1 MKKFLG
7 KNWGDVRGTA
17 LLVSLLVMGVL
28 IAISLILSSL
38 ILRETRVVKDL
49 IDAGK
54 AYYAAESGVEMALYE
69 LNNKLPGWEPEV
81 LENGYK
87 SFEISENYS
96 SVGEFKVA
104 NRCNA
109 YPCFDED
116 FDVSGEFGPVP
127 AHKEFYGVLDLNES
141 ITIPLFVAEDDGT
154 GVANVGNFVVEF
166 FAPFDPGRHLN
177 ITADNLSGWDVLR
190 WKVFGIR
197 KGESGVGAGVTESI
211 SDFTALSL
219 ANRAQ
224 EDGVESFST
233 NATNPSWFGSLRNG
247 CSDGVTDEQ
256 KDSRYN
262 SDIICNLYE
271 GAQQNIQA
279 VSIEGQVSKVI
290 AGNCW
295 PWEAREYYLYQYEG
309 DERKLESDD
318 IHSCYGIKEFLN
330 AHELNYLSLTNLINP
345 AVFNVGANKEAL
357 SKLYF
362 RVELFNDGDTL
373 NDEGVA
379 SGNQTVREFA
389 EITANGYSGD
399 AKQSIDVRL
408 KRNSFM
414 PVFHFSLYS
423 TYMNESAGHDQE
435 YWYGPEEGNI
445 ELLPG

>member
-1 MKKFLG
+1 MKKFLM
-7 KNWGDVRGTA
+7 KNWRGFLGDVHGTA

-54 AYYAAESGVEMALYE
+54 AYYAAESGIEIALYE
-69 LNNKLPGWEPEV
+69 LNNNLPGWEPV
-81 LENGYK
+81 VSENDYK
-87 SFEISENYS
+87 SFEISENDS
-96 SVGEFKVA
+96 KGEFKVA
-104 NRCNA
+104 NRCSA

-127 AHKEFYGVLDLNES
+127 SPKEFYGVLDLNES
-141 ITIPLFVAEDDGT
+141 ITIPLFVAENEGAS
-154 GVANVGNFVVEF
+154 VANVGNFVVEF
-166 FAPFDPGRHLN
+166 FAPFDPERHLN
-177 ITADNLSGWDVLR
+177 ITANNLSGWDVLR
-190 WKVFGIR
+190 WKVFGVR
-197 KGESGVGAGVTESI
+197 KDESGAGARVTESI
-211 SDFTALSL
+211 SDFTALSM
-219 ANRAQ
+219 ANRAE
-224 EDGVESFST
+224 EDGVEAFST
-233 NATNPSWFGSLRNG
+233 NATYPSWFGSLERG
-247 CSDGVTDEQ
+247 CSDGITEEQ

-262 SDIICNLYE
+262 PDIVCGSYP

-279 VSIEGQVSKVI
+279 VSVEGQVSEVI

-318 IHSCYGIKEFLN
+318 IHSCYGIKEFLDT
-330 AHELNYLSLTNLINP
+330 HKLNYLSLTNLINP
-345 AVFNVGANKEAL
+345 AVFVTGVNREAL

-362 RVELFNDGDTL
+362 RVELFDDV
-373 NDEGVA
+373 E

-399 AKQSIDVRL
+399 SKQSIDVRL
-408 KRNSFM
+408 KRDSFM

-423 TYMNESAGHDQE
+423 TYMNESVGHGE
-435 YWYGPEEGNI
+435 NYWYESEEDE